1 MKHFKRTAA
10 VLVILALLCSWAL
23 AEEIVCDAVEPQVEE
38 IACDAVEAQVEEIEL
53 ALDGEE
59 IEPEEPAPDEPAEVI
74 DVPPAEDVSKEETAP
89 EELIGEEIE
98 PGEPALDEP
107 VEVIDVPPAKDVTK
121 EETAPEEQIGEV
133 VDPGEMPEN
142 VPAPDVTEEPPPE
155 PVETELP
162 AEESIPGPEPI
173 PETEPVPVVAETPAP
188 LVPKVETNALPR
200 NPGPVDLGLKEKRR
214 LTGFEGVKG
223 ATYVSSAPKVVSVSA
238 DGVVKG
244 KKRGVTTVTVS
255 TPDGQRCDVSV
266 RVFAAPKKLRLS
278 AKKLALEVGEGAQL
292 AVGLGK
298 NRAGAVGFTSS
309 DPGVARVDGS
319 GRITAVG
326 PGSAKIVVRSYNG
339 KKAKCKV
346 RVVVPAA
353 SIALPSEIHIAVG
366 EKAAF
371 GYRVTDANGA
381 AYAGPVSATLA
392 PKGIAAFK
400 KGRLIGKQG
409 GAATFTVRAGK
420 LSKSCKVVVEAYA
433 SAHPVKSVAH
443 RGSAHWPENTLEA
456 FRNFPSTGADGV
468 ELDARSTSDG
478 VQVIF
483 HDPDFTAG
491 GTRYVLIKRTYAELK
506 AANPSIC
513 TLDEALKTIKATGK
527 SVHLE
532 LKSTADGAKCVHA
545 VNALGM
551 ASRTVYFSFYTTPLR
566 QVRAA
571 NPSATLG
578 LSLKAGAKPYSKG
591 LLRKAKR
598 LNISF
603 FVAHKSTM
611 DPKVVDYWHRRGFKI
626 SVWTVNDMP
635 TVQRL
640 CDMGVDYILSDY
652 PEYCVQARGHK

>member
-121 EETAPEEQIGEV
+121 EKTAPEEPIGEEIDPGEPALDEPAEVIDVPPAKDVTKEETAPEEQIGEV

-214 LTGFEGVKG
+214 LPGFEGVKG

-319 GRITAVG
+319 GKITAVG
-326 PGSAKIVVRSYNG
+326 PGKTTIVARSYNG

-346 RVVVPAA
+346 RVVIPAA

-483 HDPDFTAG
+483 HDP
-491 GTRYVLIKRTYAELK
+491 
-506 AANPSIC
+506 
-513 TLDEALKTIKATGK
+513 TLSRGERATCSS
-527 SVHLE
+527 SVPTL
-532 LKSTADGAKCVHA
+532 S
-545 VNALGM
+545 
-551 ASRTVYFSFYTTPLR
+551 SRPPTP
-566 QVRAA
+566 
-571 NPSATLG
+571 PSARWT
-578 LSLKAGAKPYSKG
+578 
-591 LLRKAKR
+591 
-598 LNISF
+598 
-603 FVAHKSTM
+603 
-611 DPKVVDYWHRRGFKI
+611 RR
-626 SVWTVNDMP
+626 
-635 TVQRL
+635 
-640 CDMGVDYILSDY
+640 
-652 PEYCVQARGHK
+652 